1 MASRGFLGFL
11 GNFLRLAG
19 EFLWLAGG
27 FFFNSWRG
35 KGVEDKEG
43 LCEKCFIFCSFQ
55 IAEMLSIPV
64 SEVAVRQGFAQY
76 LSLPA
81 LRSRSRLELPVF
93 RAAPEPGRPEPR
105 VEAAL
110 FKAAPSSAGSYRKAI
125 KKSLILEISMKSVPF
140 IKKNM
145 IFKNIFQSSKC
156 KCIIVLSRRWSRPKK
171 RRLRNTDLLH
181 FIKK

>member
-1 MASRGFLGFL
+1 MFLASRGFLGFL

-76 LSLPA
+76 LSLPV

-145 IFKNIFQSSKC
+145 ILKIFFRAQNAS
-156 KCIIVLSRRWSRPKK
+156 VLLS
-171 RRLRNTDLLH
+171 
-181 FIKK
+181 